1 MRPSR
6 QVASSL
12 GSVDTLW
19 DLGFWNTAVILRVQ
33 ADWHGQDCL
42 WDEVRGWVGGRKA
55 GECRQCSVCFCQDWC
70 RGSLDW
76 RPWGGRAMVMMWEI
90 CRHFSDSDV
99 KIDGRVLE
107 GGSLGMS
114 VSSTPSSWLTGGAI
128 RGGSRHL
135 TRVACEEEVHEFFE
149 HVTEITDPDYGLGNC
164 CNRLFIVSGIP
175 DLSGRIYYLLV

>member
-1 MRPSR
+1 MGRI
-6 QVASSL
+6 VF
-12 GSVDTLW
+12 GMKW
-19 DLGFWNTAVILRVQ
+19 G
-33 ADWHGQDCL
+33 
-42 WDEVRGWVGGRKA
+42 EWVGGRKA

-114 VSSTPSSWLTGGAI
+114 VSSTPPSWLTGGAI

-135 TRVACEEEVHEFFE
+135 TRVACEKSMSSLSMWLRLLILTMDW
-149 HVTEITDPDYGLGNC
+149 VTVVTV
-164 CNRLFIVSGIP
+164 FS
-175 DLSGRIYYLLV
+175 LLVVFQTFQAESTTC